1 MGNTSEFIVPTIH
14 DIESK
19 KKKEFKELMS
29 ED

>member
-19 KKKEFKELMS
+19 KKEFKELMG